1 MLLWYVIYKYSVKVY
16 ILKYSI
22 PLLVSHLSSALFL
35 ISNEMFLKKKH
46 LIHSEKNVKAKLL
59 SLMNVLSYTVPE
71 LLLAFVFDN
80 FNRQFKN

>member
-1 MLLWYVIYKYSVKVY
+1 MICY
-16 ILKYSI
+16 IQIFSKSLYIEIFNTSLG
-22 PLLVSHLSSALFL
+22 PSLGSALFL
-35 ISNEMFLKKKH
+35 ISNEMFFLKTH